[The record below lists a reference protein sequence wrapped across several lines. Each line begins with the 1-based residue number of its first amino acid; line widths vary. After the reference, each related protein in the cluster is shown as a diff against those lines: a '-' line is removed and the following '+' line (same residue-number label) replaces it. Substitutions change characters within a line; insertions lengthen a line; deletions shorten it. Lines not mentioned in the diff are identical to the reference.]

1 LQEEFNLDQEFEIV
15 ELEPRRATSP
25 DAQFGSGGSGGSG
38 SGGSGGS
45 GGGSATI
52 IGTIIPS
59 GGGSGGSGG
68 SIGSGGG
75 SGT

>member
-1 LQEEFNLDQEFEIV
+1 MENFEQEFEIV
-15 ELEPRRATSP
+15 ELETRNAASP
-25 DAQFGSGGSGGSG
+25 DAMGRAGRGGSG

-59 GGGSGGSGG
+59 GGSGSC
-68 SIGSGGG
+68 GSGGG